1 MTADRTGA
9 PTEVAPELE
18 ALLPGLVEWLPGQRW
33 FAAKGRT
40 VTTVRIVGHQE
51 VTPADAVPA
60 VAHVVIAVEFAD
72 GGPED
77 WFQLLLGSRPGLK
90 GDLEHAVIGSVG
102 GRTVYDGLAD
112 GEISRLL
119 LSLVVSDTTVGSL
132 RFVPEPGVEA
142 PIIGPGRPLL
152 GEQSNSSV
160 VYGERAILKLFRR
173 ATAGLNPD
181 LELHR
186 ALGREHSTEVA
197 PLLGAIEGELKVEH
211 TDRGAG
217 RTVPMTVAMLQD
229 YASNSADGWSM
240 ALTSVRDLL
249 AEGDLRPD
257 EVGGDFAGEATRLG
271 KTVAAVHTELA
282 RALGTTVLD
291 GEGVRAVADWML
303 ARLDQAADA
312 VPEVAARRDAIAAVL
327 EGVNSAASTGLVVQ
341 RIHGDLHLGQE
352 LRTPRGWLVID
363 FEGEPSRP
371 LTDRVRPDSP
381 LRDVA
386 AMLRSFD
393 YAAFHQL
400 AEWEPGTGD
409 TSSPPS
415 HLQRRAQE
423 WADRNRSAFC
433 DGYAAIA
440 GADPRADLAVLRAYE
455 LDKAV
460 YEVLYE
466 TRNRPNWL
474 AIPLRSMERL
484 LTSP

>member
-1 MTADRTGA
+1 MTGPRGSRTEEA
-9 PTEVAPELE
+9 PVLE
-18 ALLPGLVEWLPGQRW
+18 ALLPALAEWLPGQRW
-33 FAAKGRT
+33 FAAKNRT
-40 VTTVRIVGHQE
+40 ISRVRLVSHSD

-60 VAHVVIAVEFAD
+60 VVHAVIAVDFAD
-72 GGPED
+72 DGPED
-77 WFQLLLGSRPGLK
+77 WFQLLLGSRPEVP
-90 GDLEHAVIGSVG
+90 GDLDHAVIARVE
-102 GRTVYDGLAD
+102 GRTIYDGLHD

-119 LSLVVSDTTVGSL
+119 LSLIVSDTTVGSL
-132 RFVPEPGVEA
+132 HFVPEPGTDA
-142 PIIGPGRPLL
+142 PVVGPGRLLL

-160 VYGERAILKLFRR
+160 IYGERAILKLFRR
-173 ATAGLNPD
+173 ATPGLNPD

-186 ALGREHSTEVA
+186 ALGREHSKEVA
-197 PLLGAIEGELKVEH
+197 PLLGAIEGELPDEEGEH
-211 TDRGAG
+211 ADRG
-217 RTVPMTVAMLQD
+217 TVPMTVAMLQD

-271 KTVAAVHTELA
+271 RTVAAVHTELA
-282 RALGTTVLD
+282 RALGTARLD
-291 GEGVRAVADWML
+291 EAGVRAVADWML
-303 ARLDQAADA
+303 DRLDHAAAA
-312 VPEVAARRDAIAAVL
+312 VPEVAEKREAIAAVL
-327 EGVNSAASTGLVVQ
+327 EGVTAARGDGLLVHRV
-341 RIHGDLHLGQE
+341 HGDLHLGQE

-371 LTDRVRPDSP
+371 LDDRVRPDSP

-400 AEWEPGTGD
+400 AEWETG
-409 TSSPPS
+409 SEAPPY
-415 HLQRRAQE
+415 LQRRAQE

-433 DGYAAIA
+433 DGYAEIS
-440 GADPRADLAVLRAYE
+440 GTDPRDDVAVLRAYE

-466 TRNRPNWL
+466 TRNRPHWL
-474 AIPLRSMERL
+474 TIPLRSMERL
-484 LTSP
+484 LTAP

>member
-9 PTEVAPELE
+9 PTEAAPALE
-18 ALLPGLVEWLPGQRW
+18 ALLPALVEWLPGQRW
-33 FAAKGRT
+33 FAAKGRA
-40 VTTVRIVGHQE
+40 VAGVRILGHQE

-60 VAHVVIAVEFAD
+60 VVHAVIAVEFAD

-90 GDLEHAVIGSVG
+90 GDLEHAVIGTVD

-160 VYGERAILKLFRR
+160 IYGERAILKLFRR

-186 ALGREHSTEVA
+186 ALGREGSQEVA
-197 PLLGAIEGELKVEH
+197 PLLGAIEGRLP
-211 TDRGAG
+211 DGAG
-217 RTVPMTVAMLQD
+217 GAAPMTVAMLQD

-282 RALGTTVLD
+282 RALGTQQLD
-291 GEGVRAVADWML
+291 AEGVRGVADWML
-303 ARLDQAADA
+303 ARLDHAAEA
-312 VPEVAARRDAIAAVL
+312 VPEVAQRRDAIAAVL
-327 EGVNSAASTGLVVQ
+327 EGVNSAAATGLEVQ

-352 LRTPRGWLVID
+352 LRTPRGWLIID

-371 LTDRVRPDSP
+371 LSDRVRPDSP

-433 DGYAAIA
+433 DGYAAIT

-484 LTSP
+484 ITGP

>member
-1 MTADRTGA
+1 MTGPRGA
-9 PTEVAPELE
+9 PAETAPALE
-18 ALLPGLVEWLPGQRW
+18 ALLPALVEWLPGQRW
-33 FAAKGRT
+33 FAAKGRA
-40 VTTVRIVGHQE
+40 VAAVRIVGHQD
-51 VTPADAVPA
+51 VTSPDAVPA
-60 VAHVVIAVEFAD
+60 LTHAVIAVEFAD
-72 GGPED
+72 GGPQE
-77 WFQLLLGSRPGLK
+77 WFQLLLGSRPGLR
-90 GDLEHAVIGSVG
+90 GDLEHAVIGTVG

-119 LSLVVSDTTVGSL
+119 LSLIVSDTTVGSL
-132 RFVPEPGVEA
+132 RFVPEPDTEA
-142 PIIGPGRPLL
+142 PIVGPGRPLL

-160 VYGERAILKLFRR
+160 IYGERAILKLFRR

-186 ALGREHSTEVA
+186 ALGREHSQEVA
-197 PLLGAIEGELKVEH
+197 PLLGAIEGELPQTGEH
-211 TDRGAG
+211 ADRGA
-217 RTVPMTVAMLQD
+217 VPMTVAMLQD

-271 KTVAAVHTELA
+271 RTVAAVHTELA
-282 RALGTTVLD
+282 RALGTSRLD
-291 GEGVRAVADWML
+291 ADGVRGVADWML
-303 ARLDQAADA
+303 DRLDQAAEA
-312 VPEVAARRDAIAAVL
+312 VPQVAERRSAIAEVL
-327 EGVNSAASTGLVVQ
+327 RGVTSAAEGGLLVH

-371 LTDRVRPDSP
+371 LADRVRPDSP

-400 AEWEPGTGD
+400 AEWETGSEAPGY
-409 TSSPPS
+409 
-415 HLQRRAQE
+415 LQRRAQE

-433 DGYAAIA
+433 DGYAEIA
-440 GADPRADLAVLRAYE
+440 GHDPRQDVAVLRAYE

-484 LTSP
+484 LGSP

>member
-1 MTADRTGA
+1 MTADPTGA

-18 ALLPGLVEWLPGQRW
+18 ALLPAMVEWLPTQRW
-33 FAAKGRT
+33 FAAKGRA
-40 VTTVRIVGHQE
+40 VTTVRIVGHQD
-51 VTPADAVPA
+51 VTPPDAVPA
-60 VAHVVIAVEFAD
+60 VAHAVIAVEFAD
-72 GGPED
+72 GGPEE

-90 GDLEHAVIGSVG
+90 GDLEHAVIGAVG

-119 LSLVVSDTTVGSL
+119 LSMIVSGTAVGSL
-132 RFVPEPGVEA
+132 RFVPEPGTEA
-142 PIIGPGRPLL
+142 PIVGPGRPLL

-160 VYGERAILKLFRR
+160 IYGERAILKLFRR
-173 ATAGLNPD
+173 ATGGLNPD

-186 ALGREHSTEVA
+186 ALGREHSAEVA
-197 PLLGAIEGELKVEH
+197 PLLGAIEGELP
-211 TDRGAG
+211 DGAG
-217 RTVPMTVAMLQD
+217 GSVPMSVAMLQD
-229 YASNSADGWSM
+229 YASNSADGWAM

-257 EVGGDFAGEATRLG
+257 EVGGDFAGEAMRLG

-282 RALGTTVLD
+282 RALGTARLET
-291 GEGVRAVADWML
+291 EGVRGVADWML
-303 ARLDQAADA
+303 ARLDHAADA
-312 VPEVAARRDAIAAVL
+312 VPEVAERRDAIAEVL
-327 EGVNSAASTGLVVQ
+327 EGVNSAASTGLLVQ

-371 LTDRVRPDSP
+371 LSDRVRPDSP

-440 GADPRADLAVLRAYE
+440 GSDPREDLAVLRAYE

-474 AIPLRSMERL
+474 PIPLRSMERL
-484 LTSP
+484 LTRP

>member
-1 MTADRTGA
+1 MTGPQGA
-9 PTEVAPELE
+9 PAGTAPALE
-18 ALLPGLVEWLPGQRW
+18 ALLPGMADWLPTQRW
-33 FAAKGRT
+33 FAAKGRE
-40 VTTVRIVGHQE
+40 VAGVRLVGHQD
-51 VTPADAVPA
+51 VTAPDAEPA
-60 VAHVVIAVEFAD
+60 VAHAVIAVEFAD

-77 WFQLLLGSRPGLK
+77 WFQLLLGSRTRVS
-90 GDLEHAVIGSVG
+90 GDLEYAVIGTSG
-102 GRTVYDGLAD
+102 DRTVYDGLAD

-119 LSLVVSDTTVGSL
+119 LSLIVSDTTVGSL
-132 RFVPEPGVEA
+132 RFVPEPATEA
-142 PIIGPGRPLL
+142 PIVGPGRPLL

-160 VYGERAILKLFRR
+160 IYGERAILKLFRR

-186 ALGREHSTEVA
+186 ALGSQHSQEVA
-197 PLLGAIEGELKVEH
+197 PLLGAIEGELPG
-211 TDRGAG
+211 DDPAG
-217 RTVPMTVAMLQD
+217 GTVPMTVAMLQD

-271 KTVAAVHTELA
+271 RTVAAVHTELA
-282 RALGTTVLD
+282 RALGASRLD
-291 GEGVRAVADWML
+291 AEGVRAVADWML
-303 ARLDQAADA
+303 ARLDHAAEA
-312 VPEVAARRDAIAAVL
+312 VGEVAARRAAIAEVL
-327 EGVNSAASTGLVVQ
+327 GGVTAADGLVVH

-371 LTDRVRPDSP
+371 LADRVRPDSP

-400 AEWEPGTGD
+400 AEWEAGGEA
-409 TSSPPS
+409 PS
-415 HLQRRAQE
+415 YLQRRAQE

-433 DGYAAIA
+433 DGYAEIA
-440 GADPRADLAVLRAYE
+440 GHDPRDDLAVLRAYE

-466 TRNRPNWL
+466 TRNRPHWL
-474 AIPLRSMERL
+474 PIPLRSMERL
-484 LTSP
+484 LGSP

>member
-1 MTADRTGA
+1 MTSPGGA
-9 PTEVAPELE
+9 QTEPAPALE
-18 ALLPGLVEWLPGQRW
+18 ALLPSLVTWLPSQRW
-33 FAAKGRT
+33 FAAKGRE
-40 VTTVRIVGHQE
+40 VSAVRILGHQD
-51 VTPADAVPA
+51 VTPPDASPA
-60 VAHVVIAVEFAD
+60 VVHVVIAVEFAD

-77 WFQLLLGSRPGLK
+77 WFQLLLGSRPGLR
-90 GDLEHAVIGSVG
+90 GDLEHAVIGTLG
-102 GRTVYDGLAD
+102 DRTVYDGLAD

-119 LSLVVSDTTVGSL
+119 LSMIVSDTTVGSL
-132 RFVPEPGVEA
+132 RFVPEPGTEP
-142 PIIGPGRPLL
+142 PIVGPGRPLL

-160 VYGERAILKLFRR
+160 IYGERAILKLFRR
-173 ATAGLNPD
+173 ATPGLNPD

-186 ALGREHSTEVA
+186 ALGREHSQEVA
-197 PLLGAIEGELKVEH
+197 PLLGAIEGELAMAGEH
-211 TDRGAG
+211 ADRGAG
-217 RTVPMTVAMLQD
+217 GTAPMTVAMLQD

-271 KTVAAVHTELA
+271 RTVAAVHTELA
-282 RALGTTVLD
+282 RSLGTARLD
-291 GEGVRAVADWML
+291 ADGVRAVADWML
-303 ARLDQAADA
+303 ARLDQAAEA
-312 VPEVAARRDAIAAVL
+312 VPEVAERRAAIAEVL
-327 EGVNSAASTGLVVQ
+327 EGVNSAASTGLLVHRV
-341 RIHGDLHLGQE
+341 HGDLHLGQE

-371 LTDRVRPDSP
+371 LSDRVRPDSP

-400 AEWEPGTGD
+400 AEWEPGAE
-409 TSSPPS
+409 SPG

-423 WADRNRSAFC
+423 WADRNRAAFC
-433 DGYAAIA
+433 DGYTEVT
-440 GADPRADLAVLRAYE
+440 GSDPRADLAVLRAYE

-484 LTSP
+484 LQSP

>member
-1 MTADRTGA
+1 MTGPRGA
-9 PTEVAPELE
+9 QAETALE
-18 ALLPGLVEWLPGQRW
+18 ALLPALTEWLPGQRW
-33 FAAKGRT
+33 FASKGREVAGVRFVAHQD
-40 VTTVRIVGHQE
+40 VTA
-51 VTPADAVPA
+51 PDAVPA
-60 VAHVVIAVEFAD
+60 VTHAVIAVAFAD

-90 GDLEHAVIGSVG
+90 GDLEHAVIGTTG
-102 GRTVYDGLAD
+102 DRTVYEGLAD

-119 LSLVVSDTTVGSL
+119 LSMIVSDTTAGSL
-132 RFVPEPGVEA
+132 RFVPEPGTEA
-142 PIIGPGRPLL
+142 PIVGPGRQLL

-160 VYGERAILKLFRR
+160 IYGERAILKLFRR
-173 ATAGLNPD
+173 ATPGLNPD

-186 ALGREHSTEVA
+186 ALGREHSQEVA
-197 PLLGAIEGELKVEH
+197 PLLGAIEGELPG
-211 TDRGAG
+211 DDGG
-217 RTVPMTVAMLQD
+217 TVPMTVAMLQD

-271 KTVAAVHTELA
+271 RTVAAVHTELA
-282 RALGTTVLD
+282 RALGTARLD
-291 GEGVRAVADWML
+291 ADGVRGVADWML
-303 ARLDQAADA
+303 ARLDHAAEA
-312 VPEVAARRDAIAAVL
+312 VPQVAERRAAIAEVL
-327 EGVNSAASTGLVVQ
+327 EGVTSAAATGLVVQ
-341 RIHGDLHLGQE
+341 RVHGDLHLGQE

-400 AEWEPGTGD
+400 AEWEPGAD
-409 TSSPPS
+409 SPGY
-415 HLQRRAQE
+415 LQRRAQE

-433 DGYAAIA
+433 DGYAEIA
-440 GADPRADLAVLRAYE
+440 GADPREDVAVLRAYE

-474 AIPLRSMERL
+474 TIPLRSMERL
-484 LTSP
+484 LGSP